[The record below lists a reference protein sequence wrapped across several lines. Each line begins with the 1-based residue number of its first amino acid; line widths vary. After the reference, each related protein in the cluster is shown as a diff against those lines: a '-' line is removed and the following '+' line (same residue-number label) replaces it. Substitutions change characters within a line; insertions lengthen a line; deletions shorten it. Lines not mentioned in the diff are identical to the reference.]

1 MGIFAMEIEGYV
13 EFTWKIVRKVLNV
26 DLNCYQWQCLIT
38 YIQYTY
44 FAETFFELQGVF
56 LSGPPLNL
64 LSVCR

>member
-13 EFTWKIVRKVLNV
+13 EFTLKIVRKVLNV

-44 FAETFFELQGVF
+44 FAETFFELQCLIG
-56 LSGPPLNL
+56 
-64 LSVCR
+64 